1 MADISPF
8 SHQFRE
14 AMAHLCAAVSIVT
27 SNGRAGKV
35 GITVSSVCSVTDTPP
50 TLLFCVNQNSPLHDI
65 IQQNGKVCINVLN
78 PQHEELAKHFA
89 GMLDSTM
96 AERFKWDIWQE
107 SDNRQPVLKQAVS
120 ALQGEI
126 IDCRTIG
133 THSVFFV
140 ELTDIQVKTDDALVY
155 FARQFKPLPL

>member
-27 SNGRAGKV
+27 SNGCAGKV
-35 GITVSSVCSVTDTPP
+35 GITISSVCSVTDTPP
-50 TLLFCVNQNSPLHDI
+50 TLLFCVNQSSTLHDI
-65 IQQNGKVCINVLN
+65 IKQNGKVCINVLN
-78 PQHEELAKHFA
+78 PQHEALAKHFA

-96 AERFKWDIWQE
+96 DERFEWDIWQE
-107 SDNRQPVLKQAVS
+107 SDSRQPILKDAVS
-120 ALQGEI
+120 ALQGYI
-126 IDCRTIG
+126 IDSHSVG

-140 ELTDIQVKTDDALVY
+140 KLTDIQVKTGDALVY
-155 FARQFKPLPL
+155 FARQFKTLSL